1 MSQLAREVVLGET
14 SSCTDPQ
21 GFTSARGLSRV
32 SRTSVDEHDVERA
45 ALLLTTAATA
55 EGSSSAQGGKR
66 DVDAFSR
73 RVRFGINASWVVNV
87 LLLISK
93 TLVFVLSGSYA
104 VLASA
109 VDSLVDLLS
118 QAVLAVAEYQ
128 AARFDDRFPIGR
140 TRMAELSVLTC
151 AGIMFVSTALVI
163 RESIGS
169 LWDGL
174 HGHLSPLNV
183 DAILIVTL
191 SVATAFKLALY
202 VYCRALRKNPIMVA
216 LSEDHLNDVMS
227 NLAAI
232 GVAAIAGNLPR
243 YWWVDPAVAVAFSLL
258 IIRNWIAICWEQGQ
272 KMIGLGAP
280 EELIQEVTRV
290 TQEHNPHMQLDRVT
304 AYHHGSHMVVEV
316 EVLLPASMTVRESHD
331 IALEL
336 QHKIE
341 AIDSVERAFV
351 HVDYE
356 RRTLEEHKVERNLK
370 LGIKDV
376 MKPLVAYDTGAPYDS
391 ASASPSSCAAGRPPA
406 PPPACAP
413 GGSDANGAAASA
425 GSSSSDTSGQ
435 TSGGSGGAA
444 DAGAPGGRGTPA
456 T

>member
-1 MSQLAREVVLGET
+1 MMKMTLKKWRY
-14 SSCTDPQ
+14 
-21 GFTSARGLSRV
+21 
-32 SRTSVDEHDVERA
+32 
-45 ALLLTTAATA
+45 
-55 EGSSSAQGGKR
+55 
-66 DVDAFSR
+66 FSR
-73 RVRFGINASWVVNV
+73 QRRHPRVHQRREEKGMSTPFPDACDWAS
-87 LLLISK
+87 
-93 TLVFVLSGSYA
+93 T
-104 VLASA
+104 
-109 VDSLVDLLS
+109 LVDLFS

-140 TRMAELSVLTC
+140 TRMAELSVLAC

-191 SVATAFKLALY
+191 SAATAFKLALY
-202 VYCRALRKNPIMVA
+202 VFCRALRRNPIMVA

-232 GVAAIAGNLPR
+232 GGAAIAGNLPR
-243 YWWVDPAVAVAFSLL
+243 YWWVDPVVAVASSLL
-258 IIRNWIAICWEQGQ
+258 IIRNWLAICWEQGQ

-290 TQEHNPHMQLDRVT
+290 TQKHNPHMQLDRVT

-356 RRTLEEHKVERNLK
+356 RRTLEEHKPPKRSAPQVERNLK

-376 MKPLVAYDTGAPYDS
+376 MKPLVAYDIGAPYDS
-391 ASASPSSCAAGRPPA
+391 AAASPSSCAAGRPPA
-406 PPPACAP
+406 PPSACA
-413 GGSDANGAAASA
+413 GA
-425 GSSSSDTSGQ
+425 
-435 TSGGSGGAA
+435 
-444 DAGAPGGRGTPA
+444 TP
-456 T
+456 TGL